1 MARVHIGAGTG
12 DLGDFMTAWDI
23 VPSEVGAVLTRSGKA
38 AEGLSKAGKGVQ
50 KSLPAAATDAGTIS
64 GMYCGNAPKGPVAAA
79 LAEFGSKWGK
89 DLAYIAQRTADSLNG
104 AQKATQAYME
114 GDLKM
119 AADTQNA
126 ALKEPVIKMPGQ
138 GKK

>member
-1 MARVHIGAGTG
+1 MGAGDG

-23 VPSEVGAVLTRSGKA
+23 VPSEVGAVLTRCGKA
-38 AEGLSKAGKGVQ
+38 AEGLSKAGQAVQ
-50 KSLPAAATDAGTIS
+50 KSLPAAALAAGTIS
-64 GMYCGNAPKGPVAAA
+64 GMYCGSAPPKGPVGAA

-89 DLAYIAQRTADSLNG
+89 DLAYIAQRTANSLNG

-119 AADTQNA
+119 AADVHNA